1 MGRLTARPDVDLDD
15 SRFTADARGMSAFE
29 QHVWMAD
36 PNNSRGAR
44 AVPLPSRA
52 SPPQPYQASARM
64 PAAMPAG
71 EPRPLY
77 SRISSPRSR
86 SKHVR
91 RVRKRNVRKRPPT
104 VQGRLASTIA
114 GWEPEHM
121 IVTLGVRAALLTLL
135 VLPAFLLLTP
145 VSAQA
150 GETEVR
156 ISARNA
162 DDNEVEFALQQRDHP
177 ATGTSASSPAVVSS
191 LMSTTLAGSA
201 AASSGSI
208 ASNHP
213 STSGSSPAR
222 RRAGQSSLVCSGLS
236 RARAGANRSFR
247 A

>member
-1 MGRLTARPDVDLDD
+1 MGRVAATADADLDD
-15 SRFTADARGMSAFE
+15 SHFTADARGMSAFE

-104 VQGRLASTIA
+104 VQGRLVSDLA
-114 GWEPEHM
+114 GWEPEAHE
-121 IVTLGVRAALLTLL
+121 RH
-135 VLPAFLLLTP
+135 
-145 VSAQA
+145 S
-150 GETEVR
+150 R
-156 ISARNA
+156 R
-162 DDNEVEFALQQRDHP
+162 
-177 ATGTSASSPAVVSS
+177 
-191 LMSTTLAGSA
+191 
-201 AASSGSI
+201 
-208 ASNHP
+208 
-213 STSGSSPAR
+213 AR
-222 RRAGQSSLVCSGLS
+222 RASHT
-236 RARAGANRSFR
+236 ARASRVPAPHPGQRPGGRNRGPHQR
-247 A
+247 PQRR